1 MPALVAGIHV
11 FKPVQCK
18 DVDGRDK
25 PGHDAVHL
33 PQAYKINDGGNLMN
47 RAIVSSLGA
56 TFILLSSPATAAEIK
71 VISAGAVRSVIA
83 GMIEDYRKR
92 SGDTFDFTVG
102 TTGELRDVIASGK
115 PADLLIT
122 SAPLMADLEKTGKLT
137 AGSRTDL
144 GRVGIGV
151 AIRDGA
157 TAPDF
162 STPEAFRTMLL
173 DAKSVAYTAPEL
185 GGTSG
190 VHLLALL
197 KTLGIYD
204 AVAKKAI
211 HAKGGI
217 DISQKVA
224 RGEAEI
230 GITLIS
236 EIVPVKGARMA
247 GPLPESLQLWTVYAS
262 AIPASSTQP
271 AAARAFVAAL
281 TSPAMAPRWTAGGF
295 QPPK

>member
-1 MPALVAGIHV
+1 MLRYLAATIAIATLLTAPAV
-11 FKPVQCK
+11 
-18 DVDGRDK
+18 
-25 PGHDAVHL
+25 
-33 PQAYKINDGGNLMN
+33 
-47 RAIVSSLGA
+47 
-56 TFILLSSPATAAEIK
+56 AAEIK

-83 GMIEDYRKR
+83 GMIEDYRGR

-102 TTGELRDVIASGK
+102 TTGQLRDVIASGK

-122 SAPLMADLEKTGKLT
+122 SAPLMAELEKTGKLLPN
-137 AGSRTDL
+137 SRTDL

-157 TAPDF
+157 ATPDF
-162 STPEAFRTMLL
+162 STPEAFRKMLI
-173 DAKSVAYTAPEL
+173 DVKSVTYTAPEL

-190 VHLLALL
+190 VHVLALL
-197 KTLGIYD
+197 KKFGIYD

-247 GPLPESLQLWTVYAS
+247 GALPESLQLWTVYTS
-262 AIPASSTQP
+262 AIPGSSTQP

-281 TSPAMAPRWTAGGF
+281 TSSSMAARWTAGGF

>member
-1 MPALVAGIHV
+1 MKRVIA
-11 FKPVQCK
+11 
-18 DVDGRDK
+18 
-25 PGHDAVHL
+25 
-33 PQAYKINDGGNLMN
+33 
-47 RAIVSSLGA
+47 SLTAAASVLCA
-56 TFILLSSPATAAEIK
+56 TPATTAEIK

-83 GMIEDYRKR
+83 GMIADYRTK

-102 TTGELRDVIASGK
+102 TTGQLREVIASGK

-137 AGSRTDL
+137 PGSRADL

-157 TAPDF
+157 PLPDF
-162 STPEAFRTMLL
+162 STPATFQKMLL
-173 DAKSVAYTAPEL
+173 DAKSVTYTAPEL

-190 VHLLALL
+190 VHVLGLL
-197 KTLGIYD
+197 KKFGIYD
-204 AVAKKAI
+204 AIARKAI

-247 GPLPESLQLWTVYAS
+247 GPLPESLQLWTVYTS
-262 AIPASSTQP
+262 AIPMSSTQP
-271 AAARAFVAAL
+271 AAARAFVNAL
-281 TSPAMAPRWTAGGF
+281 TSPAMAARWTAGGF

>member
-1 MPALVAGIHV
+1 MIRCPASIIAVA
-11 FKPVQCK
+11 
-18 DVDGRDK
+18 
-25 PGHDAVHL
+25 
-33 PQAYKINDGGNLMN
+33 M
-47 RAIVSSLGA
+47 
-56 TFILLSSPATAAEIK
+56 TLLASPATAAEIK

-83 GMIEDYRKR
+83 GMIADYRTK

-102 TTGELRDVIASGK
+102 TTGQLRDVIASGK

-137 AGSRTDL
+137 AGSRADL

-157 TAPDF
+157 PMPDF
-162 STPEAFRTMLL
+162 STPAAFQKMLL
-173 DAKSVAYTAPEL
+173 DAKSVTYTAPEL

-190 VHLLALL
+190 VHVLGLL
-197 KTLGIYD
+197 KKFGIYD
-204 AVAKKAI
+204 AIARKAI
-211 HAKGGI
+211 YAKGGI

-247 GPLPESLQLWTVYAS
+247 GPLPEALQLWTVYTS
-262 AIPASSTQP
+262 AIPMSSTQP
-271 AAARAFVAAL
+271 AAARAFVNAL
-281 TSPAMAPRWTAGGF
+281 TSPAMAARWTAGGF

>member
-1 MPALVAGIHV
+1 MRILISTISVA
-11 FKPVQCK
+11 
-18 DVDGRDK
+18 
-25 PGHDAVHL
+25 A
-33 PQAYKINDGGNLMN
+33 M
-47 RAIVSSLGA
+47 
-56 TFILLSSPATAAEIK
+56 LLSTAATAAEIK
-71 VISAGAVRSVIA
+71 VISAGAVRSVVA
-83 GMIEDYRKR
+83 GMIEEYRKT
-92 SGDTFDFTVG
+92 SGDTFDFTIG
-102 TTGELRDVIASGK
+102 TTGQLRDTIASGK

-122 SAPLMADLEKTGKLT
+122 SGPLMMEIEKTGKLVP
-137 AGSRTDL
+137 GSRVDL

-151 AIRDGA
+151 AIREGA
-157 TAPDF
+157 PAPDF
-162 STPEAFRTMLL
+162 ATPDAFRKMLL
-173 DAKSVAYTAPEL
+173 DVRSVAYTAAEL

-190 VHLLALL
+190 VHLFALL

-204 AVAKKAI
+204 IVTKKGVP
-211 HAKGGI
+211 AKGGI

-236 EIVPVKGARMA
+236 EIVPVKGTRMA
-247 GPLPESLQLWTVYAS
+247 GPLPEAYQLWTVYTS

-271 AAARAFVAAL
+271 KAARAFVNAL

>member
-1 MPALVAGIHV
+1 MKRVIA
-11 FKPVQCK
+11 
-18 DVDGRDK
+18 
-25 PGHDAVHL
+25 
-33 PQAYKINDGGNLMN
+33 
-47 RAIVSSLGA
+47 SLTAAASVLCA
-56 TFILLSSPATAAEIK
+56 TPATTAEIK

-83 GMIEDYRKR
+83 GMIADYRTK

-102 TTGELRDVIASGK
+102 TTGQLREVIASGK

-137 AGSRTDL
+137 PGSRADL

-157 TAPDF
+157 PLPDF
-162 STPEAFRTMLL
+162 STPAAFQKMLL
-173 DAKSVAYTAPEL
+173 DAKSVTYTAPEL

-190 VHLLALL
+190 VHVLGLL
-197 KTLGIYD
+197 KKFGIYD
-204 AVAKKAI
+204 AIARKAI

-247 GPLPESLQLWTVYAS
+247 GPLPESLQLWTVYTS
-262 AIPASSTQP
+262 AIPMSSTQP
-271 AAARAFVAAL
+271 AAARAFVNAL
-281 TSPAMAPRWTAGGF
+281 TSPAMAARWTAGGF

>member
-1 MPALVAGIHV
+1 MLRCLA
-11 FKPVQCK
+11 
-18 DVDGRDK
+18 
-25 PGHDAVHL
+25 
-33 PQAYKINDGGNLMN
+33 
-47 RAIVSSLGA
+47 A
-56 TFILLSSPATAAEIK
+56 TFAVATILALPASAAEIK

-83 GMIEDYRKR
+83 GMIEDHRKR
-92 SGDTFDFTVG
+92 TGDTFDFTVG
-102 TTGELRDVIASGK
+102 TTGQLRDVIASGK

-122 SAPLMADLEKTGKLT
+122 SAPLMAELEKTGKLLPN
-137 AGSRTDL
+137 SRTDL

-151 AIRDGA
+151 AIREGA
-157 TAPDF
+157 ATPDF
-162 STPEAFRTMLL
+162 STPDAFRKMLI
-173 DAKSVAYTAPEL
+173 DAKSVTYTAPEL

-190 VHLLALL
+190 VHVLALL
-197 KTLGIYD
+197 KKFGIYE
-204 AVAKKAI
+204 AIAKKAI

-247 GPLPESLQLWTVYAS
+247 GALPEPLQLWTVYTS
-262 AIPASSTQP
+262 AIPGSSTQP

-281 TSPAMAPRWTAGGF
+281 TSPNMAARWTAGGF
-295 QPPK
+295 EPPK

>member
-1 MPALVAGIHV
+1 MIRGLVSII
-11 FKPVQCK
+11 
-18 DVDGRDK
+18 
-25 PGHDAVHL
+25 AV
-33 PQAYKINDGGNLMN
+33 
-47 RAIVSSLGA
+47 AITFLA
-56 TFILLSSPATAAEIK
+56 TRATAAEIK

-83 GMIEDYRKR
+83 GMIEDHRTR
-92 SGDTFDFTVG
+92 SGDSFDFTVG

-122 SAPLMADLEKTGKLT
+122 SAPLMVELEKTGKLT

-151 AIRDGA
+151 AIREGA
-157 TAPDF
+157 PIPDF
-162 STPEAFRTMLL
+162 STPAAFQKMLI
-173 DAKSVAYTAPEL
+173 DAKSVSYTAPEL

-190 VHLLALL
+190 VHVLALL
-197 KTLGIYD
+197 KQFGISD
-204 AVAKKAI
+204 AIAKKAI

-230 GITLIS
+230 GVTLIS

-247 GPLPESLQLWTVYAS
+247 GPLPEALQLWTVYTS
-262 AIPASSTQP
+262 AIPMSSKEP
-271 AAARAFVAAL
+271 AAARAFVSAL
-281 TSPAMAPRWTAGGF
+281 TSSAMAARWTAGGF
-295 QPPK
+295 EPPK

>member
-1 MPALVAGIHV
+1 MKRAA
-11 FKPVQCK
+11 
-18 DVDGRDK
+18 
-25 PGHDAVHL
+25 
-33 PQAYKINDGGNLMN
+33 
-47 RAIVSSLGA
+47 AIVAA
-56 TFILLSSPATAAEIK
+56 TMALATPATAAEIK

-83 GMIEDYRKR
+83 GMIADYRTK

-102 TTGELRDVIASGK
+102 TTGQLRDVIASGK

-122 SAPLMADLEKTGKLT
+122 SAPLMAALEKTGKLT
-137 AGSRTDL
+137 AGSRADL

-151 AIRDGA
+151 AIREGA

-162 STPEAFRTMLL
+162 STPAAFQKMLL
-173 DAKSVAYTAPEL
+173 DAKSVTYTAPEL

-190 VHLLALL
+190 VHVLGLL
-197 KTLGIYD
+197 KKSGIYD

-211 HAKGGI
+211 HAKGGL

-247 GPLPESLQLWTVYAS
+247 GPLPEALQLWTVYTS
-262 AIPASSTQP
+262 AIPISSKEP
-271 AAARAFVAAL
+271 AAARAFVNAL
-281 TSPAMAPRWTAGGF
+281 TSPAMAARWTAGGF

>member
-1 MPALVAGIHV
+1 MLRCLA
-11 FKPVQCK
+11 
-18 DVDGRDK
+18 
-25 PGHDAVHL
+25 
-33 PQAYKINDGGNLMN
+33 
-47 RAIVSSLGA
+47 A
-56 TFILLSSPATAAEIK
+56 TFAVATMLALPASAAEIK

-83 GMIEDYRKR
+83 GMIEDHRKR
-92 SGDTFDFTVG
+92 TGDTFDFTVG
-102 TTGELRDVIASGK
+102 TTGQLRDVIASGK

-122 SAPLMADLEKTGKLT
+122 SAPLMAELEKTGKLLPN
-137 AGSRTDL
+137 SRTDL

-151 AIRDGA
+151 AIREGA
-157 TAPDF
+157 ATPDF
-162 STPEAFRTMLL
+162 STPDAFRKMLI
-173 DAKSVAYTAPEL
+173 DAKSVTYTAPEL

-190 VHLLALL
+190 VHVLALL
-197 KTLGIYD
+197 KKFGIYE
-204 AVAKKAI
+204 AIAKKAI

-247 GPLPESLQLWTVYAS
+247 GALPEPLQLWTVYTS
-262 AIPASSTQP
+262 AIPMSSTQP
-271 AAARAFVAAL
+271 AAARAFVNAL
-281 TSPAMAPRWTAGGF
+281 TSPAMAARWTAGGF

>member
-1 MPALVAGIHV
+1 M
-11 FKPVQCK
+11 K
-18 DVDGRDK
+18 
-25 PGHDAVHL
+25 
-33 PQAYKINDGGNLMN
+33 
-47 RAIVSSLGA
+47 RAIALTIIAGSIALASA
-56 TFILLSSPATAAEIK
+56 ATAAEIK

-83 GMIEDYRKR
+83 GMIEDYRTR

-122 SAPLMADLEKTGKLT
+122 SAPLMVELEKTGKLT

-162 STPEAFRTMLL
+162 STPEAFRKMLL

-190 VHLLALL
+190 VHLFALL
-197 KTLGIYD
+197 KKLGIYD
-204 AVAKKAI
+204 DVTKKGI

-230 GITLIS
+230 GVTLIS

-247 GPLPESLQLWTVYAS
+247 GPLPEELQLWTVYTA
-262 AIPASSTQP
+262 AIPAASKAP
-271 AAARAFVAAL
+271 DAARAFVKAL

-295 QPPK
+295 EPPK

>member
-1 MPALVAGIHV
+1 M
-11 FKPVQCK
+11 K
-18 DVDGRDK
+18 
-25 PGHDAVHL
+25 
-33 PQAYKINDGGNLMN
+33 
-47 RAIVSSLGA
+47 RAITSTIVAASVGLAASA
-56 TFILLSSPATAAEIK
+56 AAAEIK

-83 GMIEDYRKR
+83 GMIEDYRTS

-122 SAPLMADLEKTGKLT
+122 SAPLMAELEKTGKLT
-137 AGSRTDL
+137 PGSRTDL

-151 AIRDGA
+151 AIREGA
-157 TAPDF
+157 PATDF
-162 STPEAFRTMLL
+162 STPEAFRKLLL
-173 DAKSVAYTAPEL
+173 DAQSVTYTAPEL

-190 VHLLALL
+190 VHVLTLL

-204 AVAKKAI
+204 AVANKAI

-217 DISQKVA
+217 DIAQKVA

-271 AAARAFVAAL
+271 AAARAFIEAL
-281 TSPAMAPRWTAGGF
+281 TSPAMAARWTAGGF

>member
-1 MPALVAGIHV
+1 MRRAIAVIAASIAFVMPA
-11 FKPVQCK
+11 K
-18 DVDGRDK
+18 
-25 PGHDAVHL
+25 
-33 PQAYKINDGGNLMN
+33 
-47 RAIVSSLGA
+47 
-56 TFILLSSPATAAEIK
+56 AAEIK

-102 TTGELRDVIASGK
+102 TTGQLRDVIASGK

-122 SAPLMADLEKTGKLT
+122 SAPLMAELEKTGKLT

-151 AIRDGA
+151 AIREGA
-157 TAPDF
+157 PLPDF
-162 STPEAFRTMLL
+162 STPEAFQKMLL
-173 DAKSVAYTAPEL
+173 DAKSVTYTAPEL

-190 VHLLALL
+190 VHVLGLL
-197 KTLGIYD
+197 KKFGIYD

-230 GITLIS
+230 GVTLIS

-247 GPLPESLQLWTVYAS
+247 GPLPEALQLWTIYTS
-262 AIPASSTQP
+262 AIPMNSKEP
-271 AAARAFVAAL
+271 AAARAFVNAL
-281 TSPAMAPRWTAGGF
+281 TSPAMVARWTAGGF

>member
-1 MPALVAGIHV
+1 M
-11 FKPVQCK
+11 
-18 DVDGRDK
+18 R
-25 PGHDAVHL
+25 
-33 PQAYKINDGGNLMN
+33 
-47 RAIVSSLGA
+47 RAIS
-56 TFILLSSPATAAEIK
+56 FITVAMAMIAAPATAAEIK

-83 GMIEDYRKR
+83 GMIADYRTK
-92 SGDTFDFTVG
+92 SGDSFDFTVG
-102 TTGELRDVIASGK
+102 TTGQLRDVIASGK

-122 SAPLMADLEKTGKLT
+122 SAPLMAALEKTGKLT
-137 AGSRTDL
+137 AGSRVDL

-151 AIRDGA
+151 AIREGA
-157 TAPDF
+157 PAPDF
-162 STPEAFRTMLL
+162 STPAAFQKMLL
-173 DAKSVAYTAPEL
+173 DAKSVTYTAPEL

-190 VHLLALL
+190 VHVLGLL
-197 KTLGIYD
+197 KKFGIYD
-204 AVAKKAI
+204 AIAKKAI

-247 GPLPESLQLWTVYAS
+247 GPLPEALQLWTVYTS
-262 AIPASSTQP
+262 AIPMSSTQP
-271 AAARAFVAAL
+271 AAARAFVNAL
-281 TSPAMAPRWTAGGF
+281 TSPAMAARWTAGGF

>member
-1 MPALVAGIHV
+1 MMRCALFIAVAMFATPA
-11 FKPVQCK
+11 
-18 DVDGRDK
+18 
-25 PGHDAVHL
+25 
-33 PQAYKINDGGNLMN
+33 
-47 RAIVSSLGA
+47 S
-56 TFILLSSPATAAEIK
+56 AAEIK

-83 GMIEDYRKR
+83 GMIEDYRTR

-102 TTGELRDVIASGK
+102 TTGQLRDAIASGK

-122 SAPLMADLEKTGKLT
+122 SAPLMVDLEKTGKLT

-151 AIRDGA
+151 AIREGA
-157 TAPDF
+157 PAPDF
-162 STPEAFRTMLL
+162 STPEAFRKMLL
-173 DAKSVAYTAPEL
+173 DAKSVTYTAPEL
-185 GGTSG
+185 GGTSA
-190 VHLLALL
+190 VHLFALL
-197 KTLGIYD
+197 KKFGIYD
-204 AVAKKAI
+204 DIAKKAI

-217 DISQKVA
+217 DISEKVA

-247 GPLPESLQLWTVYAS
+247 GPLPEELQLWTVYTS
-262 AIPASSTQP
+262 AIPMSSTQP
-271 AAARAFVAAL
+271 VAARAFVAAL
-281 TSPAMAPRWTAGGF
+281 TSPAMAARWTAGGF

>member
-1 MPALVAGIHV
+1 
-11 FKPVQCK
+11 
-18 DVDGRDK
+18 
-25 PGHDAVHL
+25 
-33 PQAYKINDGGNLMN
+33 MN
-47 RAIVSSLGA
+47 RFIFSACAG
-56 TFILLSSPATAAEIK
+56 TYILLASAATAAEIK

-83 GMIEDYRKR
+83 GMIEDYRQR

-151 AIRDGA
+151 AIREGA
-157 TAPDF
+157 AAPDF
-162 STPEAFRTMLL
+162 STPEAFRKMLL
-173 DAKSVAYTAPEL
+173 DVKSVAYTAPEL

-190 VHLLALL
+190 VHLFALL
-197 KTLGIYD
+197 KKLGIYD
-204 AVAKKAI
+204 DVTKKGI

-236 EIVPVKGARMA
+236 EIVPVKGARMV

-262 AIPASSTQP
+262 AIPANSTQP
-271 AAARAFVAAL
+271 AAARAFVEAL
-281 TSPAMAPRWTAGGF
+281 TSPAMAARWTAGGF